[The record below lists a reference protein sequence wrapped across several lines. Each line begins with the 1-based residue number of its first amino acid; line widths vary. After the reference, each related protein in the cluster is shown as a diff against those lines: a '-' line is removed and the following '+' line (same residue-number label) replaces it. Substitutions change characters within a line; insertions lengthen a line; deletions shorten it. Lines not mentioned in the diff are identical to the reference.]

1 MRNISEYLVSESLC
15 KTISLEELINAIL
28 KGKDYP
34 AGTKIVFDKSKL
46 EYDEKTSYYNN
57 NFYKHIPSKCYLKFE
72 TVDDDNFVRI
82 LLYLP
87 NEPLNNKFG
96 HHIADDDDGYNG
108 WDKIF
113 NDDIDEFTVN
123 YKEEIS

>member
-1 MRNISEYLVSESLC
+1 MRNISEYLVNESLY

-34 AGTKIVFDKSKL
+34 VGTKIVFDKSKL
-46 EYDEKTSYYNN
+46 EYDGKASYDNN
-57 NFYKHIPSKCYLKFE
+57 NFYKHIPSNCYLKFE
-72 TVDDDNFVRI
+72 TSDDENFVRI

-87 NEPLNNKFG
+87 NESFNNLG
-96 HHIADDDDGYNG
+96 HHIADDDDGYYS

-113 NDDIDEFTVN
+113 DDDISEFTVK

>member
-1 MRNISEYLVSESLC
+1 MRNISEYLVNESLY

-34 AGTKIVFDKSKL
+34 TGTKIVFDKSKL
-46 EYDEKTSYYNN
+46 EYDEKASYYNN
-57 NFYKHIPSKCYLKFE
+57 NFYKHIPSNCYLKFE
-72 TVDDDNFVRI
+72 TVDDENFVRI

-87 NEPLNNKFG
+87 NESFNNFG
-96 HHIADDDDGYNG
+96 HHIADDDDGYYC

-113 NDDIDEFTVN
+113 DDDIDEFTVK

>member
-1 MRNISEYLVSESLC
+1 MRNISEYLVSESLY

-46 EYDEKTSYYNN
+46 EYDEKASYYNN
-57 NFYKHIPSKCYLKFE
+57 NFYKHIPSNCYLKFE
-72 TVDDDNFVRI
+72 TADDENFVRI

-87 NEPLNNKFG
+87 NESFNNFG
-96 HHIADDDDGYNG
+96 HHIADDDDGYYC

-113 NDDIDEFTVN
+113 DDDIDEFTVK
-123 YKEEIS
+123 YKEQIT

>member
-1 MRNISEYLVSESLC
+1 MRNISEYLVNESLY
-15 KTISLEELINAIL
+15 KTISLEELINTIL

-46 EYDEKTSYYNN
+46 EYDEKASYYNN
-57 NFYKHIPSKCYLKFE
+57 NFYKHIPSNCYLKFE
-72 TVDDDNFVRI
+72 TSDDENFVRI

-87 NEPLNNKFG
+87 NESFNNFG
-96 HHIADDDDGYNG
+96 HHIADDDDGYYC

-113 NDDIDEFTVN
+113 DDDIDEFTVK

>member
-1 MRNISEYLVSESLC
+1 MRNISEYLVNESLY

-28 KGKDYP
+28 KSKDYP

-46 EYDEKTSYYNN
+46 EYDEKASYYNN
-57 NFYKHIPSKCYLKFE
+57 NFYKHIPSNCYLKFE
-72 TVDDDNFVRI
+72 TADDENFVRI

-87 NEPLNNKFG
+87 NESFNNFG
-96 HHIADDDDGYNG
+96 HHIADDDDGYYC

-113 NDDIDEFTVN
+113 DDDIDEFTVK

>member
-1 MRNISEYLVSESLC
+1 MRNISEYLVNESLY
-15 KTISLEELINAIL
+15 KTTSLEELINAIL

-46 EYDEKTSYYNN
+46 EYDEKASYYNN

-72 TVDDDNFVRI
+72 TADDENFVRI

-87 NEPLNNKFG
+87 NEPFNNFG
-96 HHIADDDDGYNG
+96 HHIADDDDGYYC

-113 NDDIDEFTVN
+113 DDDIDEFTVK

>member
-1 MRNISEYLVSESLC
+1 MRNISEYLVNESLY

-46 EYDEKTSYYNN
+46 EYDEKASYYNN
-57 NFYKHIPSKCYLKFE
+57 NFYKHISSNCYLKFE
-72 TVDDDNFVRI
+72 TVDDENFVRI

-87 NEPLNNKFG
+87 NESFNNFG
-96 HHIADDDDGYNG
+96 HHIADDDDGYYC

-113 NDDIDEFTVN
+113 DDDIDEFTVK

>member
-1 MRNISEYLVSESLC
+1 MRNISEYLVNESLY

-46 EYDEKTSYYNN
+46 EYDEKASYYNN
-57 NFYKHIPSKCYLKFE
+57 NFYKHIPSNCYLKFE
-72 TVDDDNFVRI
+72 TADDEVFVRI

-87 NEPLNNKFG
+87 NESFNNFG
-96 HHIADDDDGYNG
+96 HHIADDDDGYYC

-113 NDDIDEFTVN
+113 DDDIDEFTVK
-123 YKEEIS
+123 YKEKIT

>member
-1 MRNISEYLVSESLC
+1 MRNISEYLVNESLY
-15 KTISLEELINAIL
+15 KTISLEELINVIL

-46 EYDEKTSYYNN
+46 EYDEKASYYNN
-57 NFYKHIPSKCYLKFE
+57 NFYKHIPSNCYLKFE
-72 TVDDDNFVRI
+72 TVDDENFVRI

-87 NEPLNNKFG
+87 NESFNNFG
-96 HHIADDDDGYNG
+96 HHIADDDDGYYC

-113 NDDIDEFTVN
+113 DDDIDEFTVK

>member
-1 MRNISEYLVSESLC
+1 MRNISEYLVNESLY

-34 AGTKIVFDKSKL
+34 AGTNIVFDKSKL
-46 EYDEKTSYYNN
+46 EYDEKASYYNN
-57 NFYKHIPSKCYLKFE
+57 NFYKHIPSNCYLKFE
-72 TVDDDNFVRI
+72 TVDDENFVRI

-87 NEPLNNKFG
+87 NESFNNFG
-96 HHIADDDDGYNG
+96 HHIADDDDGYYC

-113 NDDIDEFTVN
+113 DDDIDEFTVK